1 MEKSTATIRTMMGKK
16 NVAIALRC
24 LGSVKAFTRRPLRFV
39 VHDDGTLDDEDRAL
53 LVEKLAPCDF
63 QSRDAHGGRVEE
75 LLARYPRCGKFRNTN
90 LFGLKLF
97 DVPLLS
103 TDRAIYLDTDIL
115 FTRPLDIPAYFEG
128 TPEAAFVCME
138 DIAESYAPT
147 IRMWPGLQ
155 GDGIV
160 FTSRVCAG
168 MISLAASGLDLEF
181 IEWFL
186 GRDEEKNYLGVYPF
200 WAEQTIYAALAARG
214 QCVYIDPRECRI
226 AHARTL
232 PKDFT
237 PAILHFAGFQ
247 RPLLEKVFP
256 EVDFSDTR
264 PPLILKTSAAPHCTL
279 SRRVYSALKKRF
291 WL

>member
-1 MEKSTATIRTMMGKK
+1 MGKR
-16 NVAIALRC
+16 NVSLAMRC
-24 LGSVKAFTRRPLRFV
+24 LGSVKAFTRRPIRFV
-39 VHDDGTLDDEDRAL
+39 VHDDGSLDDEARAL

-63 QSRDAHGGRVEE
+63 QDRASAGERMQE
-75 LLARYPRCGKFRNTN
+75 LLARYPRCLNFRSSN

-103 TDRAIYLDTDIL
+103 IGRAIYLDTDIL

-128 TPEAAFVCME
+128 TEEASFVCME

-147 IRMWPGLQ
+147 IRMWPELTR
-155 GDGIV
+155 DGISLI
-160 FTSRVCAG
+160 SRVCAG
-168 MISLAASGLDLEF
+168 MISLPPAGLDLDF
-181 IEWFL
+181 IEWLL
-186 GRDEEKNYLGVYPF
+186 GRDEQKNYLSVYPF
-200 WAEQTIYAALAARG
+200 WAEQTIYAALAARSK
-214 QCVYIDPRECRI
+214 CVYIDPRECRI
-226 AHARTL
+226 AHVRTL
-232 PKDFT
+232 PRDFT

-256 EVDFSDTR
+256 LIDYSDR
-264 PPLILKTSAAPHCTL
+264 RSELVLKTSASPRCTL